1 MYKLLIMCINKGAVI
16 KTTEASKSINKYIFS
31 FDWSSTFEGDLLKEP
46 QIQFLLANPVLKS
59 QMLLFN

>member
-31 FDWSSTFEGDLLKEP
+31 FDCSSTLEGELFWELL
-46 QIQFLLANPVLKS
+46 
-59 QMLLFN
+59 